1 MNQRY
6 KKKNR
11 IKLFFISILSIF
23 IFLIGSQ
30 KKGYC
35 QSDEILFS
43 NFYSGHGARALGM
56 GGAFLAVSDDST
68 ASSWNPAGLVS
79 IDKPEISFSFAYNNL
94 KRIVPLYEYTGLQY
108 GYSTQ
113 YKVLNRK
120 SRSLGKYFNYL
131 SFAYPFK
138 IFGREIVS
146 QLSYQRRIPF
156 SLTTENSYSLDY
168 IRYSGGDIAYRY
180 YERYKYKSI
189 GSEGFDVISFTAA
202 AALFPT
208 IKAGVSINKW
218 FNGCTAIIE
227 ESYSVIEKK
236 YWSDE
241 GTRIFKDKIDMDIS
255 GISVDFGILI
265 RIFRKLNLGFIYKSG
280 FEAAIDYSNL
290 AEYTVETEDYSFH
303 QQGST
308 SGKGKIVLPS
318 SYGMG
323 ISFYPMK
330 NLLFSLDYMRT
341 DWSGGK
347 IKDYSRANSAGSVSQ
362 KQELRYPSFKLP
374 DIYEQLDSQ
383 QLRFGAE
390 YKLKIKGIT
399 IPLRAGIFKDF
410 QYSVDS
416 KSDQIIYRGFSI
428 GSGFH
433 HKNYY
438 FDVAFVNEHG
448 NYYYA
453 FREAESN
460 FISFFSSVGYKF

>member
-1 MNQRY
+1 MNQRN
-6 KKKNR
+6 KKKNK
-11 IKLFFISILSIF
+11 ITLFSISILSIF
-23 IFLIGSQ
+23 ILFIAGQ

-43 NFYSGHGARALGM
+43 NFSSGYGARALGM

-68 ASSWNPAGLVS
+68 AFSWNPAGLVS
-79 IDKPEISFSFAYNNL
+79 IDKPEISFSFAYSNL
-94 KRIVPLYEYTGLQY
+94 KRIVPSYEYTGLQY

-131 SFAYPFK
+131 SFAYPLK

-168 IRYSGGDIAYRY
+168 IRYSGDGIAYRY
-180 YERYKYKSI
+180 YERYRYKLR
-189 GSEGFDVISFTAA
+189 GSEGFDVFSLTAA
-202 AALFPT
+202 TELFPT

-227 ESYSVIEKK
+227 ESYSVIEQK
-236 YWSDE
+236 YWIDE
-241 GTRIFKDKIDMDIS
+241 GTRLFKDKIDMDIS

-265 RIFRKLNLGFIYKSG
+265 RIFGKLNLGFIYKPG

-318 SYGMG
+318 SFGMG

-347 IKDYSRANSAGSVSQ
+347 IKDYSRANSAGGVSE

-374 DIYEQLDSQ
+374 DICEQLDSQ

-460 FISFFSSVGYKF
+460 FISFFSSAGYKF

>member
-1 MNQRY
+1 
-6 KKKNR
+6 
-11 IKLFFISILSIF
+11 
-23 IFLIGSQ
+23 
-30 KKGYC
+30 
-35 QSDEILFS
+35 
-43 NFYSGHGARALGM
+43 M

-68 ASSWNPAGLVS
+68 ASSWNPAGLIY
-79 IDKPEISFSFAYNNL
+79 IDKPEISFSFTYNNL
-94 KRIVPLYEYTGLQY
+94 KRIVPSYEYTGQQY

-120 SRSLGKYFNYL
+120 SKSLGKYFNYL
-131 SFAYPFK
+131 SIAYPFK
-138 IFGREIVS
+138 IFRREIVS

-168 IRYSGGDIAYRY
+168 IRYSGGNIAYRY
-180 YERYKYKSI
+180 YERYRYKSR
-189 GSEGFDVISFTAA
+189 GSEGFDVFSLTAA
-202 AALFPT
+202 TELFPT

-218 FNGCTAIIE
+218 FNGCTTIIE

-265 RIFRKLNLGFIYKSG
+265 RIFRNVNLGFVYKSG
-280 FEAAIDYSNL
+280 FEADIDYSNL

-318 SYGMG
+318 SFGMG

-330 NLLFSLDYMRT
+330 NLLFSLDYMRS

-347 IKDYSRANSAGSVSQ
+347 IKDYSRANSAAGVSE

-448 NYYYA
+448 SYYYA

-460 FISFFSSVGYKF
+460 FISFFSSAGYKF